1 MNLNIV
7 DKKNFFFAFSGLIIL
22 LSLVSLF
29 VFGLKPGIDFA
40 GGTQW
45 QIKINSPNINTD
57 TIKDFL
63 SSKLNVKN
71 FVVYPALENNSF
83 LIKLESI
90 SEADHQT
97 YLNAFKNNFGNVEE
111 LSFESIGPVMGKEVS
126 QRAIRAIILVL
137 LGIGFYI
144 IYAFRKTSYL
154 VPSYKY
160 GLVVLACLLH
170 DIIIPLGFLVWLG
183 RFKGVDFGVNFVV
196 ALLTIMGYSVHD
208 TIVVFDRIRSNL
220 LVARGKID
228 FPKMVND
235 SINQVMARSINTSL
249 TTLFVLLTL
258 FFIGPF
264 SLKYFSLVLI
274 IGIIFGTY
282 SSIFIAAP
290 LLVLWQKKSK

>member
-1 MNLNIV
+1 MNLSII

-22 LSLVSLF
+22 LSLISLF

-45 QIKINSPNINTD
+45 QIKINSPNITTD

-111 LSFESIGPVMGKEVS
+111 LSFESIGPVIGKEVS

-228 FPKMVND
+228 FPRMVND

-290 LLVLWQKKSK
+290 LLVLWQKKSQ

>member
-111 LSFESIGPVMGKEVS
+111 LSFESIGPVIGKEVS